1 MDKKIG
7 FIGCGNMGKA
17 ILGGLIASGQV
28 QPGQIWVYT
37 PSPDKV
43 AALRDQYGINAASSA
58 QEVAQIADIV
68 FGAVKP
74 GIMTKVLGDIASSLN
89 KESLVVSIAAGA
101 STPDR
106 IIKEVYDKMT
116 DEINT
121 QETESFAELLEQTL
135 KTLHTGEKVTGVITQ
150 INPTDIHVDL
160 GVKQAGYIPTTELS
174 DDPNYSIADNIHIGD
189 EIEAYVMRVND
200 QEGTIMLSKKRL
212 DAVKNWEVLEKA
224 VESGEVF
231 DCTITDV
238 NKGGVIANVLGIR
251 VFIPASQTGL
261 PREADLSQ
269 LVKTQ
274 QKQLFFYYNQSV

>member
-89 KESLVVSIAAGA
+89 KESLVVSIAAGV
-101 STPDR
+101 T
-106 IIKEVYDKMT
+106 
-116 DEINT
+116 
-121 QETESFAELLEQTL
+121 LEQLARALGHDRKIIRAMPNTPSL
-135 KTLHTGEKVTGVITQ
+135 VNAGMTSVTPNALVSSEDVAEVLTIFRCFGQAEQIAEPMIHPVVGVSGSAPAYVFMFIEAMADAAVLGGIGSVTGAV
-150 INPTDIHVDL
+150 L
-160 GVKQAGYIPTTELS
+160 GGFILGFTEVVAVAIFPELGGYKDAFAFLFLILVLLFRPVG
-174 DDPNYSIADNIHIGD
+174 IMGD
-189 EIEAYVMRVND
+189 E
-200 QEGTIMLSKKRL
+200 RL
-212 DAVKNWEVLEKA
+212 ER
-224 VESGEVF
+224 SRF
-231 DCTITDV
+231 
-238 NKGGVIANVLGIR
+238 
-251 VFIPASQTGL
+251 
-261 PREADLSQ
+261 
-269 LVKTQ
+269 
-274 QKQLFFYYNQSV
+274 